1 MVNNVTKF
9 VTKVMEQNINTR
21 GSTLLFIFLFLSI
34 FIAAL
39 NFIYF
44 YYTLFTLQSI
54 LIFGINIMSQS
65 ESEY

>member
-44 YYTLFTLQSI
+44 YCTLFTLQSI